1 MIYIKGEL
9 AQMAERM
16 ICIHQVEGSMPSFSI
31 IL

>member
-1 MIYIKGEL
+1 MNIVGKL

-31 IL
+31 D